1 MKFLSLYSLSPRISL
16 KISHK
21 MFLKPERAR
30 RKSRLKGHQLKICLF
45 LLSVIYAEMS
55 KTPVL
60 CSSYSLD
67 KRKLCF
73 SDKILNLSC
82 LVFVRIIFK
91 HTVEIY
97 RDYKISVFFLS
108 MQYFPIVHQ
117 QIEFQKITMNIKWYL
132 TEREMVTDIWILN
145 TS

>member
-1 MKFLSLYSLSPRISL
+1 
-16 KISHK
+16 

-30 RKSRLKGHQLKICLF
+30 RKSRVKGHQLKICLF

-91 HTVEIY
+91 NTVEIY

-117 QIEFQKITMNIKWYL
+117 QIEFQKITMNIK
-132 TEREMVTDIWILN
+132 
-145 TS
+145 